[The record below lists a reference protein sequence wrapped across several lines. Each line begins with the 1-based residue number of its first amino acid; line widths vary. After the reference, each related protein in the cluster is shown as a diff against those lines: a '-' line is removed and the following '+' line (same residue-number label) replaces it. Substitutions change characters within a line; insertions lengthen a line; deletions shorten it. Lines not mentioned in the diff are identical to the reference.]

1 MTTAEDESAL
11 EIGTRIRVIREPDFG
26 RFGRVAALPPEPQ
39 QILTGASVRVL
50 GADLDGGEHVVIP
63 RANVEIIVE

>member
-1 MTTAEDESAL
+1 
-11 EIGTRIRVIREPDFG
+11 
-26 RFGRVAALPPEPQ
+26 VATLPPEPQ
-39 QILTGASVRVL
+39 QIPTGASVRVL